1 MKVAGATS
9 VQTYLAKLPPD
20 RRDVIATMRDVVN
33 ANVPAGYEEGFGFG
47 MIMWAV
53 PLSRF
58 PNTYNGQPLCYVAL
72 ASQKNHFALYLTCVY
87 GDKTREQEFREGFA
101 RDGKRLDMGKSCV
114 RFQRIDQLSLATIE
128 KTIAGVPPET
138 LMAMHDSVHN
148 PEARAKRSA
157 VRAKTAAA
165 KKKPTARKPVAKAK
179 PVARKKPVSRKK
191 SGARSAR
198 R

>member
-1 MKVAGATS
+1 M
-9 VQTYLAKLPPD
+9 
-20 RRDVIATMRDVVN
+20 
-33 ANVPAGYEEGFGFG
+33 
-47 MIMWAV
+47 
-53 PLSRF
+53 
-58 PNTYNGQPLCYVAL
+58 
-72 ASQKNHFALYLTCVY
+72 Y